1 MPEVR
6 SYSEMLAFVTDP
18 RDFPAG
24 TVIFQEGDAAHE
36 MFVVREGT
44 VSMRRGGQELESL
57 GPGAVFGE
65 MALVDPA
72 PRSATALAGPGCRL
86 VVIDEPTFN
95 QLVQKVPGFALEL
108 LRLVIRRLRRELAR
122 G

>member
-6 SYSEMLAFVTDP
+6 SYSEMLAFVAEP
-18 RDFPAG
+18 RVFDEG
-24 TVIFQEGDAAHE
+24 TVIFKDGDAAHE
-36 MFVVREGT
+36 MFVVREGS
-44 VSMRRGGQELESL
+44 VSMRKGAEVLETL

-65 MALVDPA
+65 MALIDPA
-72 PRSATALAGPGCRL
+72 PRSATAVAGSGCRL

-108 LRLVIRRLRRELAR
+108 LRVVIRRLRREIAK

>member
-24 TVIFQEGDAAHE
+24 SVIFKEGDAAHE
-36 MFVVREGT
+36 MFCAREGPGWMGGGEREWE
-44 VSMRRGGQELESL
+44 SRGR
-57 GPGAVFGE
+57 GAVSGE
-65 MALVDPA
+65 RALTDPA
-72 PRSATALAGPGCRL
+72 PGGAPAVAGPGCKL
-86 VVIDEPTFN
+86 VVIDEPMFN

-108 LRLVIRRLRRELAR
+108 LRLVIRRL
-122 G
+122 